1 MTTLDW
7 LILAATVVFAIF
19 GYLRGFIVGALSL
32 GGFLAGAIVGTRVA
46 DALLSSGAASPYAP
60 VFGLVGALGA
70 GAILAFGLEGI
81 GIRLRRGL
89 RLPFL
94 GTLDGVLGAL
104 LGAIVALGTAWI
116 LGVVVLA
123 LPGSTSLVS
132 AVRRSAILR
141 QLDELMPPSG
151 VVLNAL
157 ARVDPLPAIAGAGAA
172 VAPPPSLLGAN
183 EPAVASAARSVVR
196 VVGTACGLGIEGS
209 GWVAAPGIVV
219 TNAHVVAGE
228 SDTAVEVGGEP
239 PELPATVVR
248 FDPRNDIAVLRV
260 AGLALPALRLA
271 SEPAAQTP
279 GAILGY
285 PLDGPFVAEPA
296 RIGVTQDLETR
307 DVYGRGPLARRLT
320 PVRGLIRPGNS
331 GGPVVASS
339 GSVLTTVFA
348 ATTGGG
354 PHGGFGVAN
363 ATVANDLRAVHGA
376 VSTEGCTG

>member
-7 LILAATVVFAIF
+7 LILAATVLFAIF

-32 GGFLAGAIVGTRVA
+32 GGFLAGAIAGTRVA

-123 LPGSTSLVS
+123 LPGSNSLVS

-157 ARVDPLPAIAGAGAA
+157 ARVDPLPAIAAGGAA
-172 VAPPPSLLGAN
+172 VAPPPSLLLAQ
-183 EPAVASAARSVVR
+183 EPAVARSTRSVVR
-196 VVGTACGLGIEGS
+196 IVGTACGLGIEGS

-248 FDPRNDIAVLRV
+248 FDPRNDVAVLRV
-260 AGLALPALRLA
+260 ARLALPALRLA
-271 SEPAAQTP
+271 SAPAAQTP

-331 GGPVVASS
+331 GGPVVSSS

-363 ATVANDLRAVHGA
+363 ATVRNDLTALRGA

>member
-7 LILAATVVFAIF
+7 LILAATLLFAIF
-19 GYLRGFIVGALSL
+19 GYMRGFIVGALSL
-32 GGFLAGAIVGTRVA
+32 GGFLAGAIAGTRVA

-104 LGAIVALGTAWI
+104 LGAIVALGIAWI
-116 LGVVVLA
+116 LGAVVLA

-157 ARVDPLPAIAGAGAA
+157 ARVDPLPAIAGGGAA
-172 VAPPPSLLGAN
+172 VAPPPSLLLAH
-183 EPAVASAARSVVR
+183 EPAAARATRSVVR

-239 PELPATVVR
+239 PGLPATVVR
-248 FDPRNDIAVLRV
+248 FDPRNDVAVLRV
-260 AGLALPALRLA
+260 ARLRLPALRLA
-271 SEPAAQTP
+271 SEPAAETP

-285 PLDGPFVAEPA
+285 PLDGPFVAKPA
-296 RIGVTQDLETR
+296 RIGLTQDLETR
-307 DVYGRGPLARRLT
+307 DVYGRGPLARALT

-331 GGPVVASS
+331 GGPVVSSS

-363 ATVANDLRAVHGA
+363 ATVRKDLAALGGA

>member
-7 LILAATVVFAIF
+7 LILAATVLFAIF

-32 GGFLAGAIVGTRVA
+32 GGFLAGAIAGTRVA

-116 LGVVVLA
+116 LGAVVLA
-123 LPGSTSLVS
+123 LPGSSSLVS

-157 ARVDPLPAIAGAGAA
+157 ARVDPLPAIAAGGAA
-172 VAPPPSLLGAN
+172 VAPPPSLLLAH
-183 EPAVASAARSVVR
+183 EPAVARATRSVVR

-209 GWVAAPGIVV
+209 GWVAASGIVV

-239 PELPATVVR
+239 TELPATVVR
-248 FDPRNDIAVLRV
+248 FDPRNDVAVLRV
-260 AGLALPALRLA
+260 ARLALPALRLA
-271 SEPAAQTP
+271 SAPTAQTP

-307 DVYGRGPLARRLT
+307 DVYGRRSPRRLRRRQCDR
-320 PVRGLIRPGNS
+320 PQRPHRPARSRLDRGL
-331 GGPVVASS
+331 
-339 GSVLTTVFA
+339 
-348 ATTGGG
+348 
-354 PHGGFGVAN
+354 HG
-363 ATVANDLRAVHGA
+363 LSLHGA
-376 VSTEGCTG
+376 LRCWRP